1 MDAMQPGTN
10 ARLNMRVCTY
20 DTSIHF
26 GFDCLL
32 SPLHTDNALALAKDK
47 M

>member
-1 MDAMQPGTN
+1 MQPGTN
-10 ARLNMRVCTY
+10 ARLNLRVCTY
-20 DTSIHF
+20 IHF